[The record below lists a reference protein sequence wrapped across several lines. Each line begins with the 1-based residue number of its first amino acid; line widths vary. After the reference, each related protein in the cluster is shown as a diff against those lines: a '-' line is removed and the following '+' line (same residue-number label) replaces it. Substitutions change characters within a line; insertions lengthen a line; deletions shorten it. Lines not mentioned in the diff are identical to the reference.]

1 VAVNRRPCDTKDSHV
16 AATPQGE
23 KVMMQSKPISRRR
36 ALKLG
41 VAASALPLVHI
52 RTAGAAGKVSIGFW
66 DHWVPGANDVMQK
79 QVNAWAEQNKVEV
92 MADFIASSGQKL
104 QITGVAEA
112 QAKTGHDVMTFFNWD
127 VFNVSDSLEP
137 VDDLMNGI
145 IGKAGAADATCA
157 YLAKAKG
164 HWVAVP
170 TSSGT
175 QTKPPCARISW
186 FKKQG
191 LDLQEMYPAKP
202 GHNALQ
208 DAWTWDAFMKYAA
221 QAVKDDMTFG
231 LGMGGGG
238 NTDATDTHGA
248 LFKAFGATLIDAQG
262 TIQLKSDAMHQV
274 LEFAQKLVKFYPAD
288 AVSYDDASN
297 NRALISG
304 KSALIFNPPSAWAVA
319 KRDAPAVAADCWTF
333 PAPSGPKGRFLPTLS
348 FFWGMYKF
356 AQNKPAAKELVAY
369 LMDRPQVEARC
380 VASQG
385 YDIPPYAGMLD
396 FKVWEEVEP
405 PKGTVYN
412 YPIRPW
418 HNQQGSLAAAEASP
432 DVAVQIY
439 NRAVHNQMMARLK
452 EGQTIPQVIAWAQD
466 ELEGYT
472 R

>member
-1 VAVNRRPCDTKDSHV
+1 
-16 AATPQGE
+16 
-23 KVMMQSKPISRRR
+23 MQSKSISRRR

-41 VAASALPLVHI
+41 AAAGALPLVHI

-79 QVNAWAEQNKVEV
+79 QVNAWAEKNKVEV
-92 MADFIASSGQKL
+92 TADFIASSGNKMQL
-104 QITGVAEA
+104 TGYAEA

-127 VFNVSDSLEP
+127 VHNLADALEP
-137 VDDLMNGI
+137 IDDVMGPI
-145 IGKAGAADATCA
+145 IGKAGAVNETCA
-157 YLAKAKG
+157 YLAKTKAG
-164 HWVAVP
+164 WVAVP
-170 TSSGT
+170 TTSGT

-186 FKKQG
+186 FKKHG
-191 LDLQEMYPAKP
+191 LDIQAMYPAEP
-202 GHNALQ
+202 GNNPLQ
-208 DAWTWDAFMKYAA
+208 DAWTWDAFTKFAELAA
-221 QAVKDDMTFG
+221 QDGMTFALG
-231 LGMGGGG
+231 LGGGG

-248 LFKAFGATLIDAQG
+248 LFKAFGATLVDGQG
-262 TIQLKSDAMHQV
+262 NIQLKSDAVHQV
-274 LEFAQKLVKFYPAD
+274 LEFSQKLLKAYPAD

-348 FFWGMYKF
+348 FFWGVYKF
-356 AQNKPAAKELVAY
+356 SQNKSAAKDLVGY
-369 LMDRPQVEARC
+369 LMQREQVEPRC

-385 YDIPPYAGMLD
+385 YDIPPYANMLD
-396 FKVWEEVEP
+396 FKVWAEVEP
-405 PKGTVYN
+405 PKGTVFN

-418 HNQQGSLAAAEASP
+418 HHQQPSLTAAEASP
-432 DVAVQIY
+432 DIAVQIY
-439 NRAVHNQMMARLK
+439 NRAVHNQMLARLK

-466 ELEGYT
+466 ELEGYV